1 MKCAWVTYANTPDYF
16 MGAMVLAK
24 SLEEVKSK
32 YNILVLV
39 PDEFNDNINQRLP
52 YNVVICTRPSLDCK
66 AMCNA
71 TRAEYKACTNKLY
84 IWTFE
89 EYDKLCWLDSDTI
102 VLQNIDELF
111 DIPIEHGS
119 IAAAPGCTCNTFNN
133 PKMLTM
139 PHLCPFNQ
147 HLPSCYINTGVFLIR
162 PSILVFSELLRLD
175 YNKALP
181 DQDAFNEYFG
191 ARGRI
196 TLLDPKYNFMN
207 HLEIAHKRACFST
220 PIHVFHFTYGKPW
233 NNDQVHWP
241 LTERYRVHWRS
252 LLEQL

>member
-1 MKCAWVTYANTPDYF
+1 

-24 SLEEVKSK
+24 SLQEVKSK
-32 YNILVLV
+32 YKILVVV
-39 PDEFNDNINQRLP
+39 PDEFTDKSNNKVLN
-52 YNVVICTRPSLDCK
+52 NVILCARPSLDCK
-66 AMCNA
+66 TVHNA
-71 TRAEYKACTNKLY
+71 TRVEYKACTNKLY

-102 VLQNIDELF
+102 VLQDIDDLF
-111 DIPIEHGS
+111 DVPIEHGS

-133 PKMLTM
+133 EKMLTM
-139 PHLCPFNQ
+139 PHMCPFN
-147 HLPSCYINTGVFLIR
+147 HKLSSCYCYINTGVFLIK

-191 ARGRI
+191 AKGRI

-207 HLEIAHKRACFST
+207 HLEIAHKDVCFDI

-233 NNDQVHWP
+233 DTNQLHWP
-241 LTERYRVHWRS
+241 LTKKYLVHWMS
-252 LLEQL
+252 LWVQWMSLCNKVEDEL